1 MGVNLSFDST
11 ATEAELKAIR
21 AYINARL
28 GEEPK
33 LATLTE
39 AAPVAKAEPLTT
51 KFQPEQNPADEPE
64 KTTEA
69 INDAP
74 PAPAPAPARRKPGP
88 KPKPTPAPEPVEE
101 PEAVEAEDDV
111 MGDAGGFSVD
121 DAKSK
126 ARELVGEGK
135 TADVRKAL
143 QAVGKNRV
151 SEITTGAE
159 ATAFMKALG

>member
-1 MGVNLSFDST
+1 MGINLSFDST
-11 ATEAELKAIR
+11 ATEAELRAVR

-28 GEEPK
+28 GEEPTVAVLQDK
-33 LATLTE
+33 LPE
-39 AAPVAKAEPLTT
+39 AKPEPVEAEP
-51 KFQPEQNPADEPE
+51 EV
-64 KTTEA
+64 TTEA

-74 PAPAPAPARRKPGP
+74 PAPAPARRKPGP
-88 KPKPTPAPEPVEE
+88 KPKPKPEPEPVEE
-101 PEAVEAEDDV
+101 PEPEAEDV

>member
-1 MGVNLSFDST
+1 MGINLSFDST
-11 ATEAELKAIR
+11 ATEAELRAVR

-28 GEEPK
+28 GEEPTVAVLQDK
-33 LATLTE
+33 LPE
-39 AAPVAKAEPLTT
+39 AKPEPVEAEP
-51 KFQPEQNPADEPE
+51 EV
-64 KTTEA
+64 TTEA
-69 INDAP
+69 VNDAP
-74 PAPAPAPARRKPGP
+74 PAPARRKPGP
-88 KPKPTPAPEPVEE
+88 KPKAAPALPKEGMDDSVTDEPDES
-101 PEAVEAEDDV
+101 DDV

>member
-1 MGVNLSFDST
+1 MGINLSFDST
-11 ATEAELKAIR
+11 ATEAELRAVR

-28 GEEPK
+28 GEEQTVAVLQDK
-33 LATLTE
+33 LPE
-39 AAPVAKAEPLTT
+39 AKPEPVEAEV
-51 KFQPEQNPADEPE
+51 
-64 KTTEA
+64 TTEA
-69 INDAP
+69 VNDAP
-74 PAPAPAPARRKPGP
+74 PAPARRKPGP
-88 KPKPTPAPEPVEE
+88 KPKPKPEPEPVEE
-101 PEAVEAEDDV
+101 PEPDDV